1 MSAVSLDITYTSPR
15 NRLTNAFR
23 VIWAIPHL
31 IIVNV
36 LSRLAQV
43 LALVQWFTVVFT
55 GKRNRS
61 LWDLARGCIDWEVR
75 AYAYAGMMYDT
86 YPNFAFEKKDEPVE
100 FVLDWDDAPADRLS
114 VGLRLIY
121 AIPALLLMIL
131 VAIGALFVTI
141 GTWFAI
147 LFTGDQPRGMF
158 DFLLKAQRFGARVSA
173 YLYLLTDT
181 YPKFG

>member
-23 VIWAIPHL
+23 IIWAIPHL
-31 IIVNV
+31 VIVNV

-43 LALVQWFTVVFT
+43 LAVIQWFIVVFT

-61 LWDLARGCIDWEVR
+61 LWDLSRGCLDWEVR

-100 FVLDWDDAPADRLS
+100 FVLDWDEAPADRLS
-114 VGLRLIY
+114 VGLRLLY
-121 AIPALLLMIL
+121 AIPAMLLMIL
-131 VAIGALFVTI
+131 VAIGALFVGI

-147 LFTGDQPRGMF
+147 LFTGNQPRGMF
-158 DFLLKAQRFGARVSA
+158 DFLLKAQRFGSRVSA

-181 YPKFG
+181 YPKFD